1 MCAQI
6 FRGTAMPAGFIHLRI
21 HSEYSLYDSTIR
33 IKDLIK
39 RTAEFGMPALALTDQ
54 SNMYAYVKF
63 YNACL
68 NAGIKPILGVDL
80 WIENPEDIYAPFRMT
95 ALCQNEVGYKALR
108 EIISQAYS
116 ENQHHGRPLVK
127 KEWLFEKSDGLILLS
142 GAKDGDIGQR
152 ILNGKPEQAESVL
165 EEYLTHF
172 PERFYLEVQ
181 RTGHQL
187 SLIHI

>member
-80 WIENPEDIYAPFRMT
+80 WIENPEDIYARS
-95 ALCQNEVGYKALR
+95 EERRVG
-108 EIISQAYS
+108 
-116 ENQHHGRPLVK
+116 
-127 KEWLFEKSDGLILLS
+127 KECRCRWSPD
-142 GAKDGDIGQR
+142 Q
-152 ILNGKPEQAESVL
+152 
-165 EEYLTHF
+165 
-172 PERFYLEVQ
+172 
-181 RTGHQL
+181 
-187 SLIHI
+187 

>member
-1 MCAQI
+1 
-6 FRGTAMPAGFIHLRI
+6 
-21 HSEYSLYDSTIR
+21 
-33 IKDLIK
+33 
-39 RTAEFGMPALALTDQ
+39 
-54 SNMYAYVKF
+54 MYNYVKF

-142 GAKDGDIGQR
+142 EVGRASCR
-152 ILNGKPEQAESVL
+152 
-165 EEYLTHF
+165 
-172 PERFYLEVQ
+172 ERV
-181 RTGHQL
+181 
-187 SLIHI
+187 